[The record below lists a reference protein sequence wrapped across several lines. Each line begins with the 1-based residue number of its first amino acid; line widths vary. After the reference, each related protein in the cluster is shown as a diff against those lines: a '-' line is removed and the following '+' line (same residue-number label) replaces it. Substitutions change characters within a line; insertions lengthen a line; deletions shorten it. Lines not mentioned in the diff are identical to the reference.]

1 MQITWN
7 GNGVTRIKSALSNV
21 KSAAE
26 DSWKKATSK
35 IVMKVIPEVSNAVSN
50 YTGDKMGD
58 ILDKALLAVK
68 ICGVVYIIAS
78 SGAGPSKE
86 PTDALTICID
96 SINITNNYYGG
107 NQ

>member
-1 MQITWN
+1 M
-7 GNGVTRIKSALSNV
+7 
-21 KSAAE
+21 
-26 DSWKKATSK
+26 K
-35 IVMKVIPEVSNAVSN
+35 IIPEVSNAVSN